1 MLPACSSRV
10 RAVCPAC
17 LRRKHRSEARPEV
30 VETRYNC
37 GSSHPSRHACRTGW
51 LVAASAVHE
60 SRLSFSSIF
69 RFPFLP
75 FPPYF
80 LLPLIVVL
88 RPSSASLARTRCN
101 SSIARGIHSISRNI
115 RRPVD
120 EFGVFSILRVLRP
133 SSIEILSIV
142 RFGFWFG
149 LVC

>member
-80 LLPLIVVL
+80 LL
-88 RPSSASLARTRCN
+88 SFSAPPPPAWPGHGVIRASRVEYTRFLEISVARLTSLEYFRFF
-101 SSIARGIHSISRNI
+101 
-115 RRPVD
+115 
-120 EFGVFSILRVLRP
+120 EFLDRVQLKY
-133 SSIEILSIV
+133 
-142 RFGFWFG
+142 
-149 LVC
+149 